1 MAGSATSGG
10 LAAFRQLTLLSTRE
24 LLRNVK
30 TVLSLLF
37 MFFFFLILM
46 VGVDYSVNGGRP
58 APTVAVVQSELAPQL
73 QHELSAMKIKQV
85 TDDASKPATAIIT
98 VKDGQAVIQL
108 ATKEKPSWKEL
119 SRAVEAVGVPA
130 SKIAVVD
137 ANGSPEVDVLRIN
150 LATVLVTGFMAI
162 AFIGTSIPL
171 TAMRQKGTLRLLGTT
186 PVNRLAFILSQS
198 PVRLALG
205 LAEAAVILVVA
216 WTQGYVASANLLRL
230 SVTLVIGLL
239 MLFALAY
246 LLASRS
252 TNADVITQ
260 ITGFLPVIVIL
271 TSGTVMP
278 SELFPAPVQFITRC
292 FPTTWFMQA
301 VGADA
306 SGVTPF
312 VPVYWLWLMMGVVTV
327 AAAILSAR
335 IFKWDQGEL

>member
-1 MAGSATSGG
+1 MASIAAAGG
-10 LAAFRQLTLLSTRE
+10 FAAFRQLALLSTRE

-30 TVLSLLF
+30 TVISLLF
-37 MFFFFLILM
+37 MFFFFLVLM
-46 VGVDYSVNGGRP
+46 VGIDYSVNGGRP
-58 APTVAVVQSELAPQL
+58 APTVAVTQTELAPQVER
-73 QHELSAMKIKQV
+73 ELSTMKIKQV
-85 TDDASKPATAIIT
+85 SADASKSATAVIT
-98 VKDGQAVIQL
+98 AKDGQAVIRL
-108 ATKEKPSWKEL
+108 TAKEKPAWKEL

-162 AFIGTSIPL
+162 AFIGTSVPL

-205 LAEAAVILVVA
+205 LAEAVIILVVA
-216 WTQGYVASANLLRL
+216 WTQGYVASGNILRFF
-230 SVTLVIGLL
+230 VTLVIGLL

-278 SELFPAPVQFITRC
+278 AELFPAPVQFITRC

-301 VGADA
+301 VGADS

-312 VPVYWLWLMMGVVTV
+312 VSVYWLWLMMGVVTV
-327 AAAILSAR
+327 AASILAAR